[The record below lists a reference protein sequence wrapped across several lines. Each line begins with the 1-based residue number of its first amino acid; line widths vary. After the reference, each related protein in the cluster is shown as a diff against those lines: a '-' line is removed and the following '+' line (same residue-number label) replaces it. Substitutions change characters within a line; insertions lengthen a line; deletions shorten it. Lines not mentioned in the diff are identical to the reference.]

1 MILRANCKI
10 NLGLDVL
17 RRRADGYHD
26 LETAMFP
33 VRGLFDEVEVLR
45 TGGSGAELR
54 TEGIAVDCA
63 PEENICMKAFRL
75 MRDRY
80 GVDGVVIRLV
90 KRVPFGAGLGG
101 GSSDGTAVLKALLGV
116 APMYWL
122 VGIIEVLT
130 YVPMLGTGGTYLGFV
145 TGNLTNLKVPCALN
159 AMQAAK
165 VKAGTEEGEVIST
178 IAIASSSIV
187 TVVVIA
193 IGVFGLR
200 LLEPVLES
208 PVLKPAFDNILP
220 SLFGALGVVFVSKNP
235 KIAAAPML
243 FMVVLFLLVPSLS
256 SSVSVLVP
264 VGALIAIGAARLLY
278 RKGMIGTE
286 KESGNK

>member
-1 MILRANCKI
+1 MDKQLSPYEEKQYTYGR
-10 NLGLDVL
+10 VW
-17 RRRADGYHD
+17 
-26 LETAMFP
+26 TALLLMMMLAVPLAICVYYNAWPP
-33 VRGLFDEVEVLR
+33 VS
-45 TGGSGAELR
+45 T
-54 TEGIAVDCA
+54 
-63 PEENICMKAFRL
+63 
-75 MRDRY
+75 
-80 GVDGVVIRLV
+80 
-90 KRVPFGAGLGG
+90 
-101 GSSDGTAVLKALLGV
+101 VLKALLGV

>member
-1 MILRANCKI
+1 MDKQLSPYEEKQYTYGR
-10 NLGLDVL
+10 VW
-17 RRRADGYHD
+17 
-26 LETAMFP
+26 TALLLMMM
-33 VRGLFDEVEVLR
+33 L
-45 TGGSGAELR
+45 
-54 TEGIAVDCA
+54 AVPLA
-63 PEENICMKAFRL
+63 ICVYYNAWPPL
-75 MRDRY
+75 
-80 GVDGVVIRLV
+80 
-90 KRVPFGAGLGG
+90 
-101 GSSDGTAVLKALLGV
+101 TAVLKALLGV

-220 SLFGALGVVFVSKNP
+220 SLFGALGNFLTTNRLAQSDVERG
-235 KIAAAPML
+235 
-243 FMVVLFLLVPSLS
+243 VLTG
-256 SSVSVLVP
+256 